1 MTNAKEYKI
10 NDFDR
15 YIYEICLEYMLENP
29 DNNLIEN
36 EKFMPWVNGMLCDY
50 NIIWGCG
57 LL

>member
-1 MTNAKEYKI
+1 MKKEYKI
-10 NDFDR
+10 SDFDR
-15 YIYEICLEYMLENP
+15 YIYEICLVYMFENP
-29 DNNLIEN
+29 DNNLN

>member
-1 MTNAKEYKI
+1 MRKEYKI

-15 YIYEICLEYMLENP
+15 YIFEVCLEYMLENP

-36 EKFMPWVNGMLCDY
+36 GKFMPWVNGMLCDY